1 MLWVG
6 MNRLVLEKTEKER
19 CCYIMSQ
26 TEKTKNKTNQ
36 RSFLGVFAAALV
48 IFTPLVMTSAAPFVL
63 AQYAPGY
70 QPQISPQGQP
80 APLPGPAS
88 GYNQDVALA
97 RQAQMQA
104 ATSLSG
110 QKFSWQNPQTGTS
123 GAEWAVGAPTPN
135 NQGMLCRQVQEVLV
149 IAGQQHSDSGYLCYP
164 ANYFR

>member
-6 MNRLVLEKTEKER
+6 MNKLILEKTEKEW

-26 TEKTKNKTNQ
+26 AERTTNKTN
-36 RSFLGVFAAALV
+36 RHSLLGVFAAALV
-48 IFTPLVMTSAAPFVL
+48 IFTSPAMAFSAPFVL

-70 QPQISPQGQP
+70 QPQISPQSQP
-80 APLPGPAS
+80 APLPGPTS

-97 RQAQMQA
+97 RQAQMKA

-123 GAEWAVGAPTPN
+123 GAEWAVGAPTTN